1 MMWVVLIVIICTV
14 VMMTYCACI
23 APAPPTGPVLGGGPF
38 RLKVSDPEYTALRN
52 GVKTIE
58 ARLDRP
64 PFNQIRAGDQIIVI
78 RSRPQGD
85 TSEYPGGEY
94 KFDAEVVS
102 VDKFKNLAELLK
114 KKKLEDIYPDQKT
127 ASGATTRFEQYLPPG
142 TSAADPVLAIEI
154 RRAGA
159 AKKKATAARGS
170 TSYRDYGMYEDA
182 KEKISNI
189 FKKYSVPSKGDPE
202 TYDTHGDYDM
212 HGKYDTYEKH
222 DARGKKGTHGKYS
235 RNEDYIDYDD
245 DFAY

>member
-1 MMWVVLIVIICTV
+1 MMWVVLLVIICTV
-14 VMMTYCACI
+14 VMLACCACI
-23 APAPPTGPVLGGGPF
+23 GPTLPAVPVFGGGPF
-38 RLKVSDPEYTALRN
+38 RLKVSDPEYTAFRN

-78 RSRPQGD
+78 RARPQGD

-102 VDKFKNLAELLK
+102 IDKFKNLAELLK
-114 KKKLEDIYPDQKT
+114 KKKLEDVYPDQKT
-127 ASGATTRFEQYLPPG
+127 ASGATARFEQYLPPG

-159 AKKKATAARGS
+159 AKKKATAARGTTYS
-170 TSYRDYGMYEDA
+170 RGLAMSDKYEDA

-189 FKKYSVPSKGDPE
+189 FKKYSRDKPYDEDPE
-202 TYDTHGDYDM
+202 TYGTHRKIASRGRYDITGDYDDHGDYDYY
-212 HGKYDTYEKH
+212 G
-222 DARGKKGTHGKYS
+222 
-235 RNEDYIDYDD
+235 
-245 DFAY
+245 

>member
-23 APAPPTGPVLGGGPF
+23 APTPPTEPVLGGGPF
-38 RLKVSDPEYTALRN
+38 RLKVSDPEYTAFRN

-170 TSYRDYGMYEDA
+170 TSYRDYDMYGDA

-189 FKKYSVPSKGDPE
+189 FKKYSRDKPYDEDPE
-202 TYDTHGDYDM
+202 TY
-212 HGKYDTYEKH
+212 
-222 DARGKKGTHGKYS
+222 GTHRKIASRGRYDPRGDTRGKYS
-235 RNEDYIDYDD
+235 RNDDYVDYDD
-245 DFAY
+245 YDDYAY

>member
-1 MMWVVLIVIICTV
+1 MDIMMWVVLIVIICTV
-14 VMMTYCACI
+14 VMLTCYSCI
-23 APAPPTGPVLGGGPF
+23 APAPPTGPIFGGGPF

-64 PFNQIRAGDQIIVI
+64 PFNQIKAGDQIIVI

-102 VDKFKNLAELLK
+102 IDKFKNLAELLK

-127 ASGATTRFEQYLPPG
+127 VSSATTRFEQYLPPG

-159 AKKKATAARGS
+159 TKKKATATRDRKSYEEELAMYDKAR
-170 TSYRDYGMYEDA
+170 
-182 KEKISNI
+182 KNISNI
-189 FKKYSVPSKGDPE
+189 FDKYTVHRDSYTYGKNDKKKS
-202 TYDTHGDYDM
+202 TQ
-212 HGKYDTYEKH
+212 
-222 DARGKKGTHGKYS
+222 GKYS
-235 RNEDYIDYDD
+235 RNDDYYDGYDDYD
-245 DFAY
+245 Y

>member
-1 MMWVVLIVIICTV
+1 MWVVLIVIICTV
-14 VMMTYCACI
+14 VMLTCYSCI
-23 APAPPTGPVLGGGPF
+23 APAPAPPTGPVFGGGPF

-64 PFNQIRAGDQIIVI
+64 PFNQIKAGDQIIVI

-102 VDKFKNLAELLK
+102 IDKFKNLAELLK

-127 ASGATTRFEQYLPPG
+127 VSSATTRFEQYLPPG

-159 AKKKATAARGS
+159 TKKKATATRARK
-170 TSYRDYGMYEDA
+170 SYEEELAMYDKA
-182 KEKISNI
+182 RKNISNI
-189 FKKYSVPSKGDPE
+189 FDKYTVHRDSYTYGENKPYYGKNDKKKS
-202 TYDTHGDYDM
+202 TQ
-212 HGKYDTYEKH
+212 
-222 DARGKKGTHGKYS
+222 GKYS
-235 RNEDYIDYDD
+235 MNDDYYDD
-245 DFAY
+245 DYYDYD